1 MANALVKDEKYQHK
15 LALQE
20 LMECNGMRVLK
31 ADISDDVAYVQ
42 AQLDVK
48 GFVNDSKLAKFN
60 YDLGMKAGLEMVLNR
75 LAGYEDELV
84 GDDVKPPKK

>member
-1 MANALVKDEKYQHK
+1 MDKKDSQFQRK

-20 LMECNGMRVLK
+20 LMECAGMREFK
-31 ADISDDVAYVQ
+31 ADLSDDMAYVL
-42 AQLDVK
+42 ANLDVK
-48 GFVNDSKLAKFN
+48 GFITNDSFAKYNF
-60 YDLGMKAGLEMVLNR
+60 DLGMKAGLEMVLNR

>member
-1 MANALVKDEKYQHK
+1 MDKVDKQFQRK

-20 LMECNGMRVLK
+20 LMECAGMREFK
-31 ADISDDVAYVQ
+31 ADISDDIAYVL
-42 AQLDVK
+42 ANLDVK
-48 GFVNDSKLAKFN
+48 GFITDDKLAKFN